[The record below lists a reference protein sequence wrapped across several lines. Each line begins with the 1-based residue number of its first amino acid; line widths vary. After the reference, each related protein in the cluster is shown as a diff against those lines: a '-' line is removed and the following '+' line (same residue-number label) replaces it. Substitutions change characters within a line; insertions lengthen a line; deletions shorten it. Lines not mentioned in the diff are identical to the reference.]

1 MSTAQDLKMKEEKDA
16 QLDKRI
22 EALRKKNEVLVRR
35 YQEIEED
42 KKRAE
47 KEGIAVTTGQK
58 PRPSEPENVNHKR
71 TEEENFVITV
81 DLTRPAGEKRVI
93 HNDKKPASGRGGEEG
108 PPPGRSPPR
117 RGGVFGR
124 LGRGG
129 RGSPRSDW
137 GGGGE
142 QRHDRGESHADR
154 EALHQRPDRQPAEGA
169 VRTDRTPRGR
179 RGREGGEGTGNPGNS
194 ASNPGTPATDRRVKE
209 WEEKRRLNIEKMNE
223 EMEKIAEYERG
234 NRSDGQGEK
243 NPGRNFLDDPRRSG
257 PAPDADR
264 KERSRRH
271 VRNWGGVDFERVKTG
286 GPERDKEWQGRRSG
300 GPKGP
305 VDVMSMT
312 GRERSEY
319 ERWKQEREQ
328 IDQDRLSRHRNATG
342 QWRREWDAQKTE
354 STFKETAAAMQEQGE
369 TDCRREENKR
379 PPKQPTFGEFLGQ
392 GKGREAGKGRGRG
405 RDRNYSMHDNRWEE
419 EVKKREA
426 EGKREAGPPRNKAQH
441 SKDEAQ
447 EKVGQ
452 GKEEAPCQEADE
464 DQWEDASEEEE
475 GESEEE
481 EEKKTQQK
489 RNKKRPSLPP
499 TSKPQTSPPRLTTPR
514 TRREGGRRSGGHPP
528 KLQLPPKQTTPE
540 SPSQSPK
547 PCKPLSPFS
556 LAEDYC
562 PVTDWGE
569 EMELQSPRSSLGESP
584 LGQPTPANPKPT
596 FPKSEP
602 GAGQEA

>member
-1 MSTAQDLKMKEEKDA
+1 MVEKEETLISEEEAAQYDRQIRLWGLDA
-16 QLDKRI
+16 QKRLRASRVLLVGMKGLGAEVAKNLILSGVKGITMLDHEQVTEDSVRAQFLI
-22 EALRKKNEVLVRR
+22 PAGSLDQNRAEASLERAQNLNPMVEVKADPERA
-35 YQEIEED
+35 ED
-42 KKRAE
+42 KPDEFFFDFDAVCLTCCPRDLQVRLDQLCHKNNIKFFTGDVFGYHGFMFSDLGVEHHYVDFCQLKKALEVDWTSE
-47 KEGIAVTTGQK
+47 KAK
-58 PRPSEPENVNHKR
+58 SALKR
-71 TEEENFVITV
+71 TPTDYF
-81 DLTRPAGEKRVI
+81 LLQ
-93 HNDKKPASGRGGEEG
+93 GR
-108 PPPGRSPPR
+108 
-117 RGGVFGR
+117 
-124 LGRGG
+124 
-129 RGSPRSDW
+129 
-137 GGGGE
+137 
-142 QRHDRGESHADR
+142 
-154 EALHQRPDRQPAEGA
+154 
-169 VRTDRTPRGR
+169 
-179 RGREGGEGTGNPGNS
+179 
-194 ASNPGTPATDRRVKE
+194 E

-354 STFKETAAAMQEQGE
+354 ST
-369 TDCRREENKR
+369 
-379 PPKQPTFGEFLGQ
+379 
-392 GKGREAGKGRGRG
+392 
-405 RDRNYSMHDNRWEE
+405 MHDNRWEE
-419 EVKKREA
+419 E
-426 EGKREAGPPRNKAQH
+426 
-441 SKDEAQ
+441 DEAQ